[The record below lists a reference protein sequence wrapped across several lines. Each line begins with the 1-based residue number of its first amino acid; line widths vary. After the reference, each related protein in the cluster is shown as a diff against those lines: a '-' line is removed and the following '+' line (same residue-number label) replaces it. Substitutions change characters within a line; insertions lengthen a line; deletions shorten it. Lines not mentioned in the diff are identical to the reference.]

1 MPDKAE
7 RPKICSKSW
16 GFPKNRGCSGVG
28 QRLQGVVST
37 IFEAQLAL
45 KAYWISASS
54 YQKHTGL
61 LIVLLAKGF
70 FAGGGPGR

>member
-1 MPDKAE
+1 ML
-7 RPKICSKSW
+7 KIMGFSK
-16 GFPKNRGCSGVG
+16 KQGCSGVG
-28 QRLQGVVST
+28 QRLQGVAST

-61 LIVLLAKGF
+61 LIVLLAKSF

>member
-1 MPDKAE
+1 ML
-7 RPKICSKSW
+7 KIMGFSK
-16 GFPKNRGCSGVG
+16 KQGCSGVG
-28 QRLQGVVST
+28 QSLQGVVST
-37 IFEAQLAL
+37 IFEAKLAL

-61 LIVLLAKGF
+61 LIVSLAKGF

>member
-1 MPDKAE
+1 
-7 RPKICSKSW
+7 
-16 GFPKNRGCSGVG
+16 VG

-37 IFEAQLAL
+37 IFEAKLAL

-61 LIVLLAKGF
+61 LIVSLAKGF